1 MCCRGCIGYDR
12 DRNCLGGDVPSKYHD
27 TCDKITGSCA
37 FSTPP
42 KIPVISHET
51 GNYNTY
57 PRITSLI
64 KQFEESGTTIKP
76 YWLSPALAK
85 LNASGLLGQ
94 VDEWATASERLY
106 VTCWK
111 LDVED
116 HRHNPQISGYEWFV
130 CIA

>member
-27 TCDKITGSCA
+27 ACDKTTGSCA

-64 KQFEESGTTIKP
+64 KQFEESGTTK
-76 YWLSPALAK
+76 
-85 LNASGLLGQ
+85 G
-94 VDEWATASERLY
+94 R
-106 VTCWK
+106 TCCT
-111 LDVED
+111 
-116 HRHNPQISGYEWFV
+116 Y
-130 CIA
+130 